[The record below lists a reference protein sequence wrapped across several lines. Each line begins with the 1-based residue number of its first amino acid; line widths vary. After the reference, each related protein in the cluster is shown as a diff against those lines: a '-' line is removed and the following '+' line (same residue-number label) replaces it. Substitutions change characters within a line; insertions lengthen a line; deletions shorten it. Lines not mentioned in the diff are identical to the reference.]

1 MTKSFLLGRVRL
13 KRMTIEVSSILTCK
27 LNTVK
32 STDTNHFIFNLV
44 FYRTVM
50 INFKEKLHL

>member
-1 MTKSFLLGRVRL
+1 
-13 KRMTIEVSSILTCK
+13 MTIEVSSILTCK
-27 LNTVK
+27 LNTAK